1 MSEKYKVHNPNGVY
15 FITCTVVGWVDL
27 FTRPCYK
34 DIIINSLRYCI
45 NHKGLMVRA
54 YVIMTSH
61 IYMLVSAKHG
71 YLLPS
76 IIRDFKTYTSKQL
89 VKEIQEVNES
99 RKEWLLNKFA
109 FEANRKV
116 RGKSF
121 KLWRDGFHPVEILNG
136 EMLYQKLDYLH
147 QNPVVEGIVDRAE
160 DYVYSSARDY
170 LDMKGEL
177 EIELIL

>member
-34 DIIINSLRYCI
+34 DIIINSLKYCI
-45 NHKGLMVRA
+45 EHKGLSVHA

-61 IYMLVSAKHG
+61 IHMLVSAEEG
-71 YLLPS
+71 CSLPS

-89 VKEIQEVNES
+89 VKEIQVINES
-99 RKEWLLNKFA
+99 RREWLMNKLA
-109 FEANRKV
+109 YEANRKV

-136 EMLYQKLDYLH
+136 EMLYQKLDYIH
-147 QNPVVEGIVDRAE
+147 QNPVVERIVDRPQ
-160 DYVYSSARDY
+160 DYVYSSARNYAD
-170 LDMKGEL
+170 LKGEL
-177 EIELIL
+177 EVEFIV